1 MNEQDKQVLIHQ
13 RKIANIFA
21 KRGGDIN
28 KISASRLQQTSKL
41 NYCRF
46 LATRSFNCFRENY
59 EFTTGAVADLQS
71 LLNAQ
76 FDKIP
81 YGWEVYQIDAG
92 IARIIEAFIKDRKI
106 QRRSVDHISI

>member
-1 MNEQDKQVLIHQ
+1 MNDQDKQTLFQQ
-13 RKIANIFA
+13 RKMANIFA
-21 KRGGDIN
+21 GRAGDIN
-28 KISASRLQQTSKL
+28 KINASRLQRTSKL

-46 LATRSFNCFRENY
+46 LATRSFNCFREHY
-59 EFTTGAVADLQS
+59 DFPPGAVTDLQN

-92 IARIIEAFIKDRKI
+92 IARIIETFITDRKI
-106 QRRSVDHISI
+106 QRHNRDHISI

>member
-1 MNEQDKQVLIHQ
+1 MNEQDKQKLINQ
-13 RKIANIFA
+13 RKIANIFSR
-21 KRGGDIN
+21 RGGDLN
-28 KISASRLQQTSKL
+28 KVNASRLQQTSKL

-59 EFTTGAVADLQS
+59 EFTSGAVTDLQN

-92 IARIIEAFIKDRKI
+92 IARIIETFIKDRKI
-106 QRRSVDHISI
+106 QRRGVDHISI